1 MRDSIT
7 FNNASSR
14 SCRQT
19 CWTLTGGRAARRFV
33 SEGLRRF
40 SLTILMTVI
49 ALVSS
54 TSWSSIGL
62 CDYTERSLAPSG
74 KPFES
79 HTKAVQDGMGLNSSL
94 RFLPITLKDGSRL
107 TLITPD
113 YWVDIAKGVSQEITR
128 THQQLTA
135 LLGSAPPFRTSIRI
149 MEEYYFYELTGAPS
163 WTNAMFFRGEIIIP
177 LDSSKPIDME
187 NLRRSV
193 KHEYSH
199 AVLSAMSAGAIPG
212 WIDEGLA
219 QWIEGDENPVLKATL
234 KRYLADEH
242 PISLHLLQGGF
253 TKLPN
258 TMVPAAYAESLI
270 AIQAVIKAY
279 GTEKIGLYL
288 KLLRNGESSEKAFH
302 LAFGISLSIFES
314 KLRQTLISWSQTAPR
329 SSPSELQVKTS
340 PGRAQPKGPYP
351 RLAYPAEKSHL

>member
-7 FNNASSR
+7 LNNASSR

-19 CWTLTGGRAARRFV
+19 CWTLTGVRAARRIV

-40 SLTILMTVI
+40 SHTLLITVI

-62 CDYTERSLAPSG
+62 CDYTERSLAPNG

-149 MEEYYFYELTGAPS
+149 MEEYDFYELTGAPS

-242 PISLHLLQGGF
+242 PISLHLLQGDS
-253 TKLPN
+253 PN
-258 TMVPAAYAESLI
+258 YPTPWCRPPMPNLSLLF
-270 AIQAVIKAY
+270 KPS
-279 GTEKIGLYL
+279 L
-288 KLLRNGESSEKAFH
+288 KRTVLKKSGYTLNYFETGNHPKK
-302 LAFGISLSIFES
+302 LSISHSES
-314 KLRQTLISWSQTAPR
+314 HSQF
-329 SSPSELQVKTS
+329 LNQN
-340 PGRAQPKGPYP
+340 
-351 RLAYPAEKSHL
+351 